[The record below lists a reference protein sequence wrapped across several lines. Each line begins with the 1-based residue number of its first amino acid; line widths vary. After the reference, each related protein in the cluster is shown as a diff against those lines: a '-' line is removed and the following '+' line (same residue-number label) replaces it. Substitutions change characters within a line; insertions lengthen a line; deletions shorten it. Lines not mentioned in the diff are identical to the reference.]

1 MAKIVII
8 GLGTA
13 GISACLTIRKKYPK
27 DEVII
32 IDKKKF
38 DLLHSCGLPFLLDGR
53 VDSPEKLKYTLR
65 ISGIKKDLNC
75 EATEINSEKKSVE
88 INPVRSKTLEASAS
102 DKYRRTSN
110 GVKNLKSG
118 ERENISYD
126 SLILAMGTTPFIPPI
141 PGLRELKDKKAFVI
155 KSLEDIVKI
164 KEAAKKAKKALV
176 IGAGATG
183 LEAAVA
189 LNKKGLKVTLVEA
202 LKSLLPK
209 ALDPDMSEILEER
222 LKTKGIKIFLN
233 KRVERISEKS
243 VTIDGEEIPNDIII
257 ISCGVRPNSEL
268 AKKAGI
274 KISNYGIVTDERME
288 TSIKGVYAA
297 GDCAQVSSLIDKR
310 PLSAYLAT
318 PAYEQG
324 KIAAINACAGE
335 ARYEGALATF
345 VSLIADLEI
354 ASTGFNKAQAESYG
368 YEVVEGK
375 ARSLIKP
382 KWFPGGKEITSKV
395 IANAKTGKILGA
407 QGIGEEGAGWRIN
420 IVSLAI
426 KADLFL
432 EDLSKVEFAY
442 SPATSHIPDVL
453 LTATDLALRKLKQK
467 E

>member
-13 GISACLTIRKKYPK
+13 GISTCLTIRKRYPK
-27 DEVII
+27 DEVTI
-32 IDKKKF
+32 IDKKQF

-53 VDSPEKLKYTLR
+53 VDSPEKLKYTLK
-65 ISGIKKDLNC
+65 ISGIKKYLNY
-75 EATEINSEKKSVE
+75 EATEIIPEKKNIRIKDLNSGKIE
-88 INPVRSKTLEASAS
+88 
-102 DKYRRTSN
+102 
-110 GVKNLKSG
+110 NLF
-118 ERENISYD
+118 YD
-126 SLILAMGTTPFIPPI
+126 SLILATGTTLFVPPI
-141 PGLRELKDKKAFVI
+141 PGLKELRDKSAFTI
-155 KSLEDIVKI
+155 EDLEGVARL
-164 KEAAKKAKKALV
+164 KEAAKKAKRALI

-189 LNKKGLKVTLVEA
+189 LNEKGLEVTVVEA

-222 LKTKGIKIFLN
+222 LKKRGIEILLN
-233 KRVERISEKS
+233 KKVERVDEKS
-243 VTIDGEEIPNDIII
+243 VTIEGKKIPNDIII
-257 ISCGVRPNSEL
+257 ISCGVRPNLEL

-274 KISNYGIVTDERME
+274 KASDYGTVTDEKME
-288 TSIKGVYAA
+288 TSVKGIYAA
-297 GDCAQVSSLIDKR
+297 GDCAQVSSLVDKR
-310 PLSAYLAT
+310 PFSAYLAT

-324 KIAAINACAGE
+324 KIAAINACGGK
-335 ARYEGALATF
+335 ARYEGALASF
-345 VSLIADLEI
+345 ISLIGDLEI
-354 ASTGFNKAQAESYG
+354 ASTGFHKSQAESYG

-375 ARSLIKP
+375 AKSLTKP
-382 KWFPGGKEITSKV
+382 KWFPGGKEITSKI
-395 IANAKTGKILGA
+395 IADAKTGKILGA

>member
-13 GISACLTIRKKYPK
+13 GISACLTIRKRYPK
-27 DEVII
+27 NEVII
-32 IDKKKF
+32 IDKKEF
-38 DLLHSCGLPFLLDGR
+38 DLLHSCGLPFLLNGR

-65 ISGIKKDLNC
+65 ISGIKKHLNC
-75 EATEINSEKKSVE
+75 EAIGVIPEKKSIE
-88 INPVRSKTLEASAS
+88 IE
-102 DKYRRTSN
+102 
-110 GVKNLKSG
+110 NLKSG
-118 ERENISYD
+118 EKGNISYD
-126 SLILAMGTTPFIPPI
+126 SLILATGTTPFIPPI
-141 PGLRELKDKKAFVI
+141 PGLRKLKDKKAFVI

-164 KEAAKKAKKALV
+164 KGVAKKAKEALV

-189 LNKKGLKVTLVEA
+189 LNKRGLKVIIVEA
-202 LKSLLPK
+202 LKSLLPR
-209 ALDPDMSEILEER
+209 ALDSDMSEILEER
-222 LKTKGIKIFLN
+222 LRKKGIKILLN
-233 KRVERISEKS
+233 KRAERVVGKT
-243 VTIDGEEIPNDIII
+243 VTINGEEIPNDIII

-274 KISNYGIVTDERME
+274 EISDYGVVTDERME

-310 PLSAYLAT
+310 PFSAHLAI

-324 KIAAINACAGE
+324 KVAAINACGGE

-345 VSLIADLEI
+345 VSLIGDLEI
-354 ASTGFNKAQAESYG
+354 ASVGFNKVQAESYG
-368 YEVVEGK
+368 YQVVEGK
-375 ARSLIKP
+375 VRSLIKP
-382 KWFPGGKEITSKV
+382 KWFPGGKEITSKI
-395 IANAKTGKILGA
+395 IADAKTGKILGA
-407 QGIGEEGAGWRIN
+407 QEIGEEGTGWRIN

-426 KADLFL
+426 KAGLSL

-453 LTATDLALRKLKQK
+453 LTATDLALRKLIS
-467 E
+467 

>member
-27 DEVII
+27 NEVII
-32 IDKKKF
+32 IDKKEF

-75 EATEINSEKKSVE
+75 EAIGIVPEKKSVE
-88 INPVRSKTLEASAS
+88 I
-102 DKYRRTSN
+102 
-110 GVKNLKSG
+110 KNLKSG
-118 ERENISYD
+118 EKENVSYD

-164 KEAAKKAKKALV
+164 KEAAKKAKKAVV

-189 LNKKGLKVTLVEA
+189 LNKRGLKVTIIEA

-222 LKTKGIKIFLN
+222 LKKKGIKILLN
-233 KRVERISEKS
+233 KKVEKVDEKS
-243 VTIDGEEIPNDIII
+243 VTIEGKKIPNDIII
-257 ISCGVRPNSEL
+257 ISCGVRPNLEL

-274 KISNYGIVTDERME
+274 KTSDYGIVTEERME
-288 TSIKGVYAA
+288 TSVKDIYAC
-297 GDCAQVSSLIDKR
+297 GDCVQASSLIDKR
-310 PLSAYLAT
+310 PFSAYLAT

-324 KIAAINACAGE
+324 KIAAINACGGE
-335 ARYEGALATF
+335 ARYEGTLAAF
-345 VSLIADLEI
+345 ISLIADLEI

-368 YEVVEGK
+368 YQVVEGK
-375 ARSLIKP
+375 VKGLTRP
-382 KWFPGGKEITSKV
+382 KWFPEVKEITFKI
-395 IANAKTGKILGA
+395 IADTKTGKILGA
-407 QGIGEEGAGWRIN
+407 QEIGEEGTGWRIN
-420 IVSLAI
+420 VVSLAI
-426 KADLFL
+426 KASLSL
-432 EDLSKVEFAY
+432 EDLSRVELAY

-453 LTATDLALRKLKQK
+453 LTATELALRKLK
-467 E
+467 

>member
-1 MAKIVII
+1 LQGRKELAKIVII

-13 GISACLTIRKKYPK
+13 GISACLTIRKRYPK
-27 DEVII
+27 NEVII
-32 IDKKKF
+32 IDKKEF

-53 VDSPEKLKYTLR
+53 VDSPEKLKYTLK
-65 ISGIKKDLNC
+65 ISGIKKHLNC
-75 EATEINSEKKSVE
+75 EATEINPQEKSIK
-88 INPVRSKTLEASAS
+88 
-102 DKYRRTSN
+102 
-110 GVKNLKSG
+110 VKNLESG
-118 ERENISYD
+118 ERENVSYD
-126 SLILAMGTTPFIPPI
+126 SLILATGTTPFIPPI
-141 PGLRELKDKKAFVI
+141 PGLRELKDKRAFTI
-155 KSLEDIVKI
+155 EDLEGVARL
-164 KEAAKKAKKALV
+164 KEAAKRAKEALV

-189 LNKKGLKVTLVEA
+189 LNKKGLEVIIVEA

-222 LKTKGIKIFLN
+222 LREKGIKILLN
-233 KRVERISEKS
+233 KRVERVDVKS
-243 VTIDGEEIPNDIII
+243 VTIEGEEIPNDIII

-288 TSIKGVYAA
+288 TSIKGVYAC

-324 KIAAINACAGE
+324 KVAAINASGGE
-335 ARYEGALATF
+335 ARYGGALATF

-354 ASTGFNKAQAESYG
+354 ASTGFNKSQVESYG

-382 KWFPGGKEITSKV
+382 KWFPGGKEMTSKI

-407 QGIGEEGAGWRIN
+407 QEIGEEGTGWRIN

-426 KADLFL
+426 KANLSL

-453 LTATDLALRKLKQK
+453 LTATDLALRKLEKK
-467 E
+467 

>member
-13 GISACLTIRKKYPK
+13 GISACLTIRKRYPK
-27 DEVII
+27 NEVTI
-32 IDKKKF
+32 IDKKEF

-65 ISGIKKDLNC
+65 ISGIKKHLNC
-75 EATEINSEKKSVE
+75 EATKINSEKKD
-88 INPVRSKTLEASAS
+88 IKIR
-102 DKYRRTSN
+102 
-110 GVKNLKSG
+110 NLKSG
-118 ERENISYD
+118 ERKNVSYD
-126 SLILAMGTTPFIPPI
+126 SLILATGTTPFIPSI
-141 PGLRELKDKKAFVI
+141 PGLRELKDRKAFVI

-164 KEAAKKAKKALV
+164 KEAGKKAKKALV
-176 IGAGATG
+176 IGTGATG

-189 LNKKGLKVTLVEA
+189 LNKKGLEVTIIEA
-202 LKSLLPK
+202 LKSLLPR
-209 ALDPDMSEILEER
+209 AIDPDMSEILEER

-257 ISCGVRPNSEL
+257 ISCGVRPNLEL

-274 KISNYGIVTDERME
+274 KTSDYGIVTDEKME
-288 TSIKGVYAA
+288 TSIKDVYAA
-297 GDCAQVSSLIDKR
+297 GDCAQVASLIDKR
-310 PLSAYLAT
+310 PFSAYLAT

-324 KIAAINACAGE
+324 KVAAINACDGE
-335 ARYEGALATF
+335 ARYEGTLAAF

-375 ARSLIKP
+375 VKGLTRP
-382 KWFPGGKEITSKV
+382 KWFPEAKEITFKI
-395 IANAKTGKILGA
+395 IADTKTDKILGA
-407 QGIGEEGAGWRIN
+407 QEIGEEGTGWRIN
-420 IVSLAI
+420 VVSLAI
-426 KADLFL
+426 KASLSL
-432 EDLSKVEFAY
+432 EDLSRVELAY